1 MSYIK
6 DHTKSKGVKGIR
18 DDSKDLPT
26 LYFVNKIGLGLGG
39 KIKQFDKD
47 CWNLK
52 PPIQQVN
59 MQKKKHYIFSL
70 LA

>member
-6 DHTKSKGVKGIR
+6 DHTKYKGVKGIR

-26 LYFVNKIGLGLGG
+26 LYFVNKIGLGG
-39 KIKQFDKD
+39 KIKEFDKD

-52 PPIQQVN
+52 PPYQQVN
-59 MQKKKHYIFSL
+59 MQKKNIMYYSL